1 MAKQLHPV
9 ELTADERRQLE
20 GLTRR
25 GVASARRLRRAR
37 MFLLSADGLP
47 DPAVAAV
54 VGSCV
59 ATVATVR
66 RRFAAERLGA
76 LDERPRPGAAPRFDG
91 RGQTERA
98 GRPVPGPAAADAGSR
113 AGRGDGVGRRAHR
126 GRRHDH
132 LAVHHHRRSHQAAS
146 PQPLRHPRM
155 LTVATH

>member
-25 GVASARRLRRAR
+25 GVAPARRLRRAR
-37 MFLLSADGLP
+37 ILLLSADGLP
-47 DPAVAAV
+47 DPAVAAA

-76 LDERPRPGAAPRFDG
+76 LDERPRPGAAPKLDG
-91 RGQTERA
+91 RATATLVGLACTAPPPGRA
-98 GRPVPGPAAADAGSR
+98 KWTMQLLADKLVALGAVGAVSDETVRRTLKKTSSSPGSGSS
-113 AGRGDGVGRRAHR
+113 GVWP
-126 GRRHDH
+126 
-132 LAVHHHRRSHQAAS
+132 S
-146 PQPLRHPRM
+146 
-155 LTVATH
+155 